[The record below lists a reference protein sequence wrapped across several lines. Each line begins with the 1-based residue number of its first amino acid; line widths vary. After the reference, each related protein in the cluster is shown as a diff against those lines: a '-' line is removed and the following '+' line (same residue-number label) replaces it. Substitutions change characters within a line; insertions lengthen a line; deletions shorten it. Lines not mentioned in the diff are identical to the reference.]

1 MKQLRLTNE
10 DIAVVCRTLAQMY
23 HAGIAPG
30 DAFAL
35 MAEDEAVRAYG
46 ELLSRMARS
55 ADEGQ
60 PLSRVLRDEKCFPD
74 YLCSLLEVSERVGK
88 TEESLDALAAYY
100 EGRAGLDRSMK
111 AALLYP
117 AVLLIVLFAVVFIL
131 LVWVLPVFG
140 DVYARLGSRMDGLAG
155 GLMTLGTVLSKAL
168 PVICVLL
175 GAAVVLGAVLVIFSD
190 LRGALREKL
199 NRRRSD
205 KGVNRAVNTARFA
218 QALALGLGSGMRE
231 DETTAMAVEL
241 AGGGDAFRKRCE
253 ECLALVENGESLAAA
268 LRKTEIFRR
277 ADCRL
282 LEAGSRSGGADKT
295 MKLIA
300 DRLLEE
306 SETALEEKA
315 GRIEPALVVV
325 ISVIVGAILLSVM
338 LPLMNI
344 MNAIG

>member
-10 DIAVVCRTLAQMY
+10 DIALVCRTLAQMY
-23 HAGIAPG
+23 HAGIAPA
-30 DAFAL
+30 DAFSL
-35 MAEDEAVRAYG
+35 MAEDESVREYG
-46 ELLSRMARS
+46 ETLSRMAGK
-55 ADEGQ
+55 ADEGE

-74 YLCSLLEVSERVGK
+74 YLCSLVEVSERVGK
-88 TEESLDALAAYY
+88 TEECLDALAAYY
-100 EGRAGLDRSMK
+100 EGRAGLARRMK

-140 DVYARLGSRMDGLAG
+140 DVYARLGSQPDGLAG
-155 GLMTLGTVLSKAL
+155 GLMTLGTVLRNAL
-168 PVICVLL
+168 PVICAVL
-175 GAAVVLGAVLVIFSD
+175 GAAVVLGAVLGIFPD
-190 LRGALREKL
+190 LRTAAWKKL
-199 NRRRSD
+199 SCLRSD
-205 KGVNRAVNTARFA
+205 RGINRAVNTARFA
-218 QALALGLGSGMRE
+218 QTLALGLGSGMRE
-231 DETTAMAVEL
+231 DEAAAMAMEL

-253 ECLALVENGESLAAA
+253 KCIALVEKGESLATA
-268 LRKTEIFRR
+268 LRETEIFRR

-282 LEAGSRSGGADKT
+282 LDAGSRSGSSDKV

-306 SETALEEKA
+306 GETALEEKA
-315 GRIEPALVVV
+315 GRIEPALVVA